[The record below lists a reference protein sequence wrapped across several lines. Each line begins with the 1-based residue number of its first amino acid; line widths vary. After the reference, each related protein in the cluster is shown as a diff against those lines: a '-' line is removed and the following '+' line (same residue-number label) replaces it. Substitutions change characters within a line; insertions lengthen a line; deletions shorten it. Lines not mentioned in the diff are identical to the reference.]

1 MSSSSSG
8 TPVGRRLFV
17 LLGHESS
24 TSAATAPWG
33 VLGIEGPDGEGRWA
47 TWLSRLPLTED
58 SGQWQERLNGLA
70 GIGRLITP
78 EVLDYWAETANGV
91 VWEIEELEAED
102 VPELED
108 LRHAVEAFVD
118 HLLAYPLDVIP
129 PGRAAPSGGR

>member
-1 MSSSSSG
+1 M
-8 TPVGRRLFV
+8 FV

-24 TSAATAPWG
+24 TSAASAAWG
-33 VLGIEGPDGEGRWA
+33 VLGAQGPDGDGRWA

-70 GIGRLITP
+70 AIGRPITP
-78 EVLDYWAETANGV
+78 EVLDYWAGTANGV

-108 LRHAVEAFVD
+108 LHHAVEAFVD
-118 HLLAYPLDVIP
+118 HLLAYPLDDIT
-129 PGRAAPSGGR
+129 PGRAGPSESV

>member
-1 MSSSSSG
+1 VSSGNSG

-118 HLLAYPLDVIP
+118 HLLAYPLDDIT
-129 PGRAAPSGGR
+129 PGSAGPSESV